1 MKLCG
6 RQGSHDFI
14 VDLGITHVP
23 MRSGRHLFVLESSNP
38 TVVTNVKLVPSP
50 EADDV
55 ELLVP
60 EALQGSLT
68 ANGTEKCSFLD
79 LARRC

>member
-50 EADDV
+50 ETDGVAV
-55 ELLVP
+55 TSS
-60 EALQGSLT
+60 QSLMP
-68 ANGTEKCSFLD
+68 CRD
-79 LARRC
+79 H